1 MNGNELLIF
10 MDDYRYK
17 RKISQ
22 SEFLYGVISQ
32 RQYYRYLYNESEP
45 TFEVINK
52 LMDKLG
58 LSFSQLLFLYS
69 EKHDNNL
76 KYAQL
81 FFNYVLSKDFNEA
94 KNNRAKVS
102 NLNHTSSQTSLVI
115 NIGDILLNYYSGEIK
130 HDLFVALY
138 CKILQVKETLE
149 KETLTNLE
157 IYFLGILMEYDDCHR
172 VEIVCKF
179 NKLNKEGQFILNG
192 DCRYIIQTY
201 FYYIK
206 NLGRL
211 EMYNDVVDVA
221 EDAIKY
227 LDKISSFYLRAD
239 ITYFLSYALY
249 LLKNEKRFIQTIES
263 LKHCLYYSKIEKSLV
278 IEQMII
284 RDTGKSINNHLNNL
298 RK

>member
-1 MNGNELLIF
+1 MLSCFLI
-10 MDDYRYK
+10 MYCQKTLMK
-17 RKISQ
+17 R
-22 SEFLYGVISQ
+22 
-32 RQYYRYLYNESEP
+32 
-45 TFEVINK
+45 
-52 LMDKLG
+52 
-58 LSFSQLLFLYS
+58 
-69 EKHDNNL
+69 
-76 KYAQL
+76 
-81 FFNYVLSKDFNEA
+81 

-227 LDKISSFYLRAD
+227 LDKISSFYLRTD

-249 LLKNEKRFIQTIES
+249 LLKNGKKFIQTIES